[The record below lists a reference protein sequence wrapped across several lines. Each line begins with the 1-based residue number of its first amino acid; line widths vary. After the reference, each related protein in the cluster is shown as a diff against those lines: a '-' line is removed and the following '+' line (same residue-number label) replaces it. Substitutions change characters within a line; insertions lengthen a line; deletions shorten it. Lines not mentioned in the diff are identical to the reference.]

1 LSDRANV
8 AVLIRPESPADHV
21 AIRSLTTRAFAGLS
35 FSDGTEP
42 RVIDSLRDAKALA
55 LSLVA
60 VVGEQIVGHIAFSKV
75 GPNVLRGWFALG
87 PISVEPSFQR
97 RGVGKQLVEAGLQDL
112 RASGAKG
119 CVLVGDHRYYHRFG
133 FSPAPSVAPPG
144 YPTEHFQVLPFGAS
158 LPRVQVAFHAAF
170 STGG

>member
-1 LSDRANV
+1 LSDRARV

-35 FSDGTEP
+35 FSDGIEP
-42 RVIDSLRDAKALA
+42 RVIDSLREAKALA

-75 GPNVLRGWFALG
+75 GPNV
-87 PISVEPSFQR
+87 
-97 RGVGKQLVEAGLQDL
+97 
-112 RASGAKG
+112 
-119 CVLVGDHRYYHRFG
+119 
-133 FSPAPSVAPPG
+133 
-144 YPTEHFQVLPFGAS
+144 
-158 LPRVQVAFHAAF
+158 QVAFHAAF